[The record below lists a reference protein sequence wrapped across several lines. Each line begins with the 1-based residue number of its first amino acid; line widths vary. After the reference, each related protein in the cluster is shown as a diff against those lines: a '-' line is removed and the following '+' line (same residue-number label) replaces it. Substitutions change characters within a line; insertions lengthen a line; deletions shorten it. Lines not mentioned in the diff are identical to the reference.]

1 MKYLIYALLVPLL
14 IPLQVLG
21 FDRLSIGGI
30 RPDLSLVAVS
40 LIGLHMGEMEA
51 VTVGAALGF
60 TQDLL
65 SGSLLWGNLCLKPLV
80 GLLAG
85 LARRNLVNLTLKF
98 VFALLLAL
106 SVLSG
111 SVMFL
116 LKSLTGPGA
125 DFFAAARET
134 ILPQACY
141 DAVLGTV
148 VLMLMQRWGPARQ
161 SYTVT
166 TNE

>member
-1 MKYLIYALLVPLL
+1 MKYLFYVLLVPLL
-14 IPLQVLG
+14 IPFQVLG

-30 RPDLSLVAVS
+30 RPDLSLVAIS
-40 LIGLHMGEMEA
+40 LIGLYRGEMEA
-51 VTVGAALGF
+51 VVVGAALGF
-60 TQDLL
+60 TQDLF
-65 SGSLLWGNLCLKPLV
+65 SGSLFWGNFCLKPLV

-98 VFALLLAL
+98 VFVLLLAL
-106 SVLSG
+106 SIFSG

-141 DAVLGTV
+141 DAVLGVV
-148 VLMLMQRWGPARQ
+148 VLKLIQRFGPARQ
-161 SYTVT
+161 SYTVI

>member
-1 MKYLIYALLVPLL
+1 MKYLVYALLVPLL

-40 LIGLHMGEMEA
+40 LIGLQMGEMEA
-51 VTVGAALGF
+51 VVVGAALGF
-60 TQDLL
+60 TQDLF
-65 SGSLLWGNLCLKPLV
+65 SGSLLWGNFCLKPMV

-98 VFALLLAL
+98 VFVLLLAL
-106 SVLSG
+106 SIFSG

-125 DFFAAARET
+125 DFFMAARET

-141 DAVLGTV
+141 DAVLGV
-148 VLMLMQRWGPARQ
+148 VILKLIQRWGPVRQ
-161 SYTVT
+161 SYTALP
-166 TNE
+166 NE